1 MGDSPRCVTQIGKQG
16 ESLMAEAELW
26 ASEMGKEWARRAD
39 ALDRQLAPA
48 GTAGLAA
55 LAPRPGERIL
65 DLGCGGG
72 ATTVELCR
80 AVGPG
85 GAVTGVDISPDQV
98 AVARARAGNE
108 RAGFLVGDAETWPFE
123 AGAYDALFS
132 RFGCMFF
139 GDPPTAFANL
149 HRALKPGA
157 RVVLTVWRD
166 LGMNPWAALPARIGA
181 DVLGP
186 AEPPAPGTP
195 GPFAWA
201 DPMTFRPIIEGA
213 GFTGLEWKEAPI
225 MLQIGEAGPEE
236 AVERAVAMMLR
247 IGPLARRLKDQ
258 APDIRGDI
266 AERLAP
272 VLEPFV
278 SGGWVRMPGL
288 IWVIRAQA

>member
-1 MGDSPRCVTQIGKQG
+1 
-16 ESLMAEAELW
+16 MAEAFEW
-26 ASEMGKEWARRAD
+26 GGQMGLEWARRVE

-48 GTAGLAA
+48 GALGLAA

-72 ATTVELCR
+72 ATTARIVK

-85 GAVTGVDISPDQV
+85 GAVTGIDISPDLL
-98 AVARARAGNE
+98 AVARARPGNE
-108 RAGFLVGDAETWPFE
+108 AATFLEGDAQGWDFA

-139 GDPPTAFANL
+139 ADPPAAYANL
-149 HRALKPGA
+149 RRALRPGA

-166 LGMNPWAALPARIGA
+166 LGANPWAALPAAVGA
-181 DVLGP
+181 EVLGP
-186 AEPPAPGTP
+186 AEDQFLSAAPDAP

-201 DPMTFRPIIEGA
+201 DPMIFRPILEGA
-213 GFTGLEWKEAPI
+213 GFTGLEWREEPI
-225 MLQIGEAGPEE
+225 TLQIGEAAGDASGDTGE
-236 AVERAVAMMLR
+236 ADPVARAVAMLMR
-247 IGPLARRLKDQ
+247 IGPAARRLKGRPEADR
-258 APDIRGDI
+258 AAV

-278 SGGWVRMPGL
+278 SDGWVRMPGL
-288 IWVIRAQA
+288 IWVIRARA